1 MPGCSFS
8 PGYSFSIEDALI
20 ATRWAE
26 QILSR
31 GYRVVITP
39 WHEDA
44 EEVIEIYIPNAR
56 TPTSRLHRTSKAI
69 LMTDCIGLT
78 LPFPTLADALLAMV
92 PLSKIGEREMLKGGR
107 PAWLPTFSPD
117 APNKTEG
124 LWSRAG
130 KSALEIARHWAL
142 RCILL

>member
-1 MPGCSFS
+1 M

-39 WHEDA
+39 RHEDA
-44 EEVIEIYIPNAR
+44 EEVIEIYIPSAKMPTFRLRR
-56 TPTSRLHRTSKAI
+56 TAKAI
-69 LMTDCIGLT
+69 VMTDCIGLT
-78 LPFPTLADALLAMV
+78 SSFPALADALLAIV
-92 PLSKIGEREMLKGGR
+92 PLSKTGEREMLKGRR
-107 PAWLPTFSPD
+107 PAWLPTFSPH

-130 KSALEIARHWAL
+130 KSVLGAARNWAL
-142 RCILL
+142 RRVLY